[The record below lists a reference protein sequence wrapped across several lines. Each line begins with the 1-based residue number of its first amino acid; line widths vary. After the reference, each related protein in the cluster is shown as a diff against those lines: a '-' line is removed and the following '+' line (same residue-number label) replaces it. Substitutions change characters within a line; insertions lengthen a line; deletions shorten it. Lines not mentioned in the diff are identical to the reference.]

1 MNYNNL
7 TDKQAKEI
15 FEDNEADYYIAVFD
29 NKQEGIKDKFLK
41 KDSNGFVKVYLT
53 DIWNDLPDYVKE
65 KNCNV
70 YKLVTY
76 RGREIIATPEHPLLI
91 LNKDTLKLEYKEM
104 QKITTI
110 FSIIFNFKKLILNFY
125 YT

>member
-7 TDKQAKEI
+7 TDKEAKEI

-70 YKLVTY
+70 DVKLVESQNDGKVYKLFV
-76 RGREIIATPEHPLLI
+76 
-91 LNKDTLKLEYKEM
+91 
-104 QKITTI
+104 
-110 FSIIFNFKKLILNFY
+110 
-125 YT
+125 